1 MSEESSAGRKFM
13 VLLSSLVFT
22 VNTYRCLHVGLKLV
36 NMKHGSVR
44 GLEGYF
50 LAALSS
56 RS

>member
-1 MSEESSAGRKFM
+1 M

-50 LAALSS
+50 LVALLS
-56 RS
+56 RL